1 MGIMEQVLAA
11 FRAGATTRKEIAKAT
26 SLDADLVDAAV
37 DMLLRTGRM
46 DERVIKTA
54 CTSGGCRGCA
64 EDSSCHPAPIQI
76 GRRP

>member
-1 MGIMEQVLAA
+1 MDIMEQVLAA

-26 SLDADLVDAAV
+26 SLDPDVVDAAV
-37 DMLLRTGRM
+37 DLLLRTGRM

-64 EDSSCHPAPIQI
+64 EDSSCRPAPIQI
-76 GRRP
+76 GRQP